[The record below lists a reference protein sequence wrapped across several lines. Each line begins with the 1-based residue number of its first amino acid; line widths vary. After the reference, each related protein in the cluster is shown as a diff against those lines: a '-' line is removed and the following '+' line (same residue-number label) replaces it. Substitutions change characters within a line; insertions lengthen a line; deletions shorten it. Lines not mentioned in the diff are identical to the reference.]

1 MKPLSFIDNIKIR
14 NKIIAMCAIVI
25 VPVFVAGIFLLFSII
40 NIQKNNAVND
50 AYNSADSLKT
60 RLIDMI
66 YTTMN
71 VAERVYANDSVM
83 SFLLSD
89 SLSKEE
95 IKNFYANNNTLNEYV
110 TAYSQISSIKFYID
124 KQDFIYNSQ
133 FRKANSSIKNS
144 YWYRSAA
151 EGNGRVIWDVV
162 RNPSD
167 NKVYLSLV
175 KGIYDSK
182 NNCIGVMVI
191 AINSEWLDGI
201 LKDNYNNA
209 IFSVKDFK
217 VFYSNID
224 GIELGNVLSS
234 ASINEYNPSNF
245 RYFEKNSTILDD
257 SYTIIESFEY
267 ESTGNLFQI
276 FLVKPYSE
284 ISVSTKNITKVY
296 LWYMSCCFLLSILSS
311 FLLASLF
318 SRRVQF
324 LKNQMHNV
332 ALGDFSMDY
341 EISGHDEINE
351 LNDDLNIM
359 VQSMRKLID
368 EAYEAKI
375 LSETMKL
382 NQMEAEFKALSS
394 QINPHF
400 LYNTLETIRMKAY
413 CNNDKET
420 ADLIKKLGKFMRRC
434 LEIKDS
440 SVTLK
445 SELEFINSYLELQS
459 VRFGDRVSYS
469 IYSEVDP
476 NHMIL
481 PLIIQPIVENAFV
494 HGIEGC
500 KANGHISIKVLYRD
514 VNIVICV
521 QDNGQGISD
530 ENMAILLD
538 KLKKNNTSSGKSI
551 GLTNVNKRIK
561 MYHGEQYGL
570 KISSIEEKGTTIEI
584 VIPRY

>member
-60 RLIDMI
+60 RLTDMI

-83 SFLLSD
+83 SFLLAD
-89 SLSKEE
+89 SLTNEE
-95 IKNFYANNNTLNEYV
+95 IKNFYANNNTLNEYI

-124 KQDFIYNSQ
+124 KKDFIYNSQ

-175 KGIYDSK
+175 KGIYDG
-182 NNCIGVMVI
+182 NNDCIGVMVI
-191 AINSEWLDGI
+191 AINPEWLDGI
-201 LKDNYNNA
+201 LKDDYNNA

-217 VFYSNID
+217 VFYSNIN

-234 ASINEYNPSNF
+234 ASIDSYNPSNF
-245 RYFEKNSTILDD
+245 RYFDKNSSILED

-284 ISVSTKNITKVY
+284 ISESTENITKVY

-332 ALGDFSMDY
+332 AHGDFSMDY

-359 VQSMRKLID
+359 VKSMRKLID

-413 CNNDKET
+413 CNNDKDT

-434 LEIKDS
+434 LEVKDS

-459 VRFGDRVSYS
+459 ARFGDRVSYS
-469 IYSEVDP
+469 IYSEVDQ

-530 ENMAILLD
+530 ENMVILLY

-570 KISSIEEKGTTIEI
+570 KISSTEGKGTTIEI